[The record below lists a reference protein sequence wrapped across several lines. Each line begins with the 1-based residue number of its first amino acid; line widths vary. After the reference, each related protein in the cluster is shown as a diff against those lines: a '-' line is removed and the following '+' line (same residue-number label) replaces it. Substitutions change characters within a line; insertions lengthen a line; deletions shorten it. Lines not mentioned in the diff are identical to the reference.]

1 MSRILTPD
9 ICVIGAGSGGL
20 SVAAAAAGFGV
31 DVVLIEKGKMG
42 GDCLNTGC
50 VPSKALIAAA
60 GRAQIMRSSGEFGI
74 SPHEPD
80 VDYGKVHDHIQSVI
94 GEIAPHDSVERFTGL
109 GVTVI
114 KAAGAFVDADT
125 VEAGDVRVR
134 ARRFVVAT
142 GSSAGVPPIAG
153 LKDTPFYTNENLFDA
168 KTLPEHLIVIGGG
181 PIGMEMAQAHR
192 RLGSRV
198 TVLEMFAPLGKDD
211 PELSAIILEQIR
223 SEGVDIRGGVK
234 IIEVSKAGSGVR
246 VSLEE
251 DGKNTV
257 IEGSHLLVAAGRIPN
272 VENLGLEKAG
282 IAHDRRGIRV
292 DAGLRSSNR
301 RVYAIGD
308 VAGHFQFT
316 HVANYHAG
324 IVIRAILFRMPAKIS
339 DTAIPWVT
347 YTDPELAHVGLSE
360 AAARKVLGENI
371 KVLRWPFAENDRA
384 IALRQTRGL
393 VKVVTSR
400 RGRILGAAIA
410 GPEAGEI
417 IQPWVLAISAK
428 MNIKAMTGAIAPYPT
443 LSEVNK
449 RAAISFYHDKM
460 TNPWLGR
467 LIRFL
472 ARFG

>member
-60 GRAQIMRSSGEFGI
+60 RRAQIMRSSGKFGI

-80 VDYGKVHDHIQSVI
+80 VDFGKVHDHIQGVI

-109 GVTVI
+109 GVRVI
-114 KAAGAFVDADT
+114 EAAGAFVDADT

-134 ARRFVVAT
+134 ARRFVLAT

-198 TVLEMFAPLGKDD
+198 TVLEMFAPLGRDD
-211 PELSAIILEQIR
+211 PELSAIVLEQIR

-234 IIEVSKAGSGVR
+234 IIKVSKAGSGVR

-308 VAGHFQFT
+308 VAGHF
-316 HVANYHAG
+316 
-324 IVIRAILFRMPAKIS
+324 
-339 DTAIPWVT
+339 
-347 YTDPELAHVGLSE
+347 
-360 AAARKVLGENI
+360 
-371 KVLRWPFAENDRA
+371 
-384 IALRQTRGL
+384 
-393 VKVVTSR
+393 
-400 RGRILGAAIA
+400 
-410 GPEAGEI
+410 
-417 IQPWVLAISAK
+417 
-428 MNIKAMTGAIAPYPT
+428 
-443 LSEVNK
+443 
-449 RAAISFYHDKM
+449 
-460 TNPWLGR
+460 
-467 LIRFL
+467 
-472 ARFG
+472 